1 MIAEGCQ
8 ASTGAIS
15 GVSETRSVALTH
27 ELDKKD
33 SPSTRWFNDWLPNAK
48 PISKQWS
55 RQVKP
60 VPIVRPETEQRV
72 PGTVGT
78 AFDYRL
84 RYYLEVTPLERLVA
98 GTGLRILDT
107 PGGLTLKMRA
117 ASDAFLALY
126 GPPPPAAKR
135 LIELITDFQVGLAA
149 TLAQLSP
156 VGRMLNDGGEELLC
170 R

>member
-8 ASTGAIS
+8 AWTDAIS

-33 SPSTRWFNDWLPNAK
+33 SPITRWFNDWLPNAK

-84 RYYLEVTPLERLVA
+84 RYYLEVTPLEPCR
-98 GTGLRILDT
+98 RH
-107 PGGLTLKMRA
+107 R
-117 ASDAFLALY
+117 
-126 GPPPPAAKR
+126 
-135 LIELITDFQVGLAA
+135 VG
-149 TLAQLSP
+149 
-156 VGRMLNDGGEELLC
+156 V
-170 R
+170 